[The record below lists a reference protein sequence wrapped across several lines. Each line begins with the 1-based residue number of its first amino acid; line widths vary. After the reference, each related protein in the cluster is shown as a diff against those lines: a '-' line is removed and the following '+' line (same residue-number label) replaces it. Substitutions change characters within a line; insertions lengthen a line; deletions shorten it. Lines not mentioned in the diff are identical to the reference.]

1 MDVGPKR
8 DLVGKSF
15 PNSLRGFFFFKKGRR
30 LFLATGELAEAIR
43 EKTNM
48 HFGLYHSLYE
58 WYHPLYLQDKAN
70 NFETQDFVRLKTM
83 PELYELVRIIKRFM
97 RPVSQGL
104 FWLVFI
110 R

>member
-1 MDVGPKR
+1 
-8 DLVGKSF
+8 
-15 PNSLRGFFFFKKGRR
+15 
-30 LFLATGELAEAIR
+30 
-43 EKTNM
+43 M

-83 PELYELVRIIKRFM
+83 PELYELVRIIKRLM

-104 FWLVFI
+104 F
-110 R
+110 